1 MSDSLLP
8 HEQQYA
14 RLPCPSVYL
23 GVCSNWHP
31 LSPNSMVIPSNYLM
45 LCHPTLLH
53 SNFPAWRSF
62 PMSQFFTSGSQSIRA
77 SASASVFPMN
87 IQGWFPLGLTG
98 LIDLL
103 AVQGTLKSLLQH
115 HNLKASTLQHIQPS
129 FWSTSHIHT
138 WLLEKPQL
146 WLYRPLLVKWCL
158 CFFRHYLDVSY
169 LFFQGAGIF

>member
-45 LCHPTLLH
+45 LCHPVLLH

-77 SASASVFPMN
+77 SASASVFPVN

-98 LIDLL
+98 LI
-103 AVQGTLKSLLQH
+103 TLQSKESINSLVLSLLYGPTLTSIH
-115 HNLKASTLQHIQPS
+115 DYLKNHS
-129 FWSTSHIHT
+129 FDKMDFYSANDISA
-138 WLLEKPQL
+138 
-146 WLYRPLLVKWCL
+146 
-158 CFFRHYLDVSY
+158 F
-169 LFFQGAGIF
+169 